1 MRVVVAFL
9 AICLGLSLCLNV
21 YLWGENI
28 IASPSEIG
36 QSKQYAPELL
46 QNTSSSTSFPDVNR
60 SLNGSSETQTLTAKL
75 DDEKSKQIFKVRQW
89 IAAAEYDNARDYI
102 LDHLR
107 EYPRDIDFLLLE
119 AELISKT
126 NGLNYTLAH
135 FYQLLDLA
143 LSTEQRADVIAN
155 ITALASDNI
164 SKLMSIRSW
173 DILETFVEPLW
184 QFDPTRKSF
193 ILALAESYAWQNQE
207 SLMENVL
214 ASLPRDDIDAKRI
227 RRILLGE
234 ENFNN
239 QDDPVKQ
246 TQSYYDRI
254 VRLQRYGDHFITDS
268 LVGRTQLRLMI
279 DTGASTTV
287 ITRRAFNQLGR
298 AARHDYIGNFTVNT
312 AGGQVDAPI
321 YRLKQLFLG
330 GFRLEDIAVVV
341 LPMPDFKAADGLLGM
356 NFLREFDFKID
367 QKNETLMLKRL

>member
-1 MRVVVAFL
+1 MRIVVAFL
-9 AICLGLSLCLNV
+9 AVCLGLSLSLNV

-28 IASPSEIG
+28 VAPAAQLEDN
-36 QSKQYAPELL
+36 KKYAPELL
-46 QNTSSSTSFPDVNR
+46 QNTSSTNTISKGQN
-60 SLNGSSETQTLTAKL
+60 LTPMNN
-75 DDEKSKQIFKVRQW
+75 DEKSKQIFKVRQW

-102 LDHLR
+102 LDYLR
-107 EYPRDIDFLLLE
+107 EYPKDIDFLLLE
-119 AELISKT
+119 AELIGKT

-135 FYQLLDLA
+135 LYDLLDLA
-143 LSTEQRADVIAN
+143 LTTEQRAEVIAN
-155 ITALASDNI
+155 ITALASENI

-214 ASLPRDDIDAKRI
+214 ASLPGDDSDAKRI
-227 RRILLGE
+227 RSILQGTGE
-234 ENFNN
+234 ASI
-239 QDDPVKQ
+239 QDDPIKQ
-246 TQSYYDRI
+246 DQSYYDRI
-254 VRLQRYGDHFITDS
+254 IKLQRYGDHFITNS
-268 LVGRTQLRLMI
+268 LFGRTQVSLMI

-287 ITRRAFNQLGR
+287 ITQRAFNQLGR
-298 AARHDYIGNFTVNT
+298 SARHDYIGNFTVNT

-330 GFRLEDIAVVV
+330 GFRIEDIAVVV

-356 NFLREFDFKID
+356 NFLRKFDFKID
-367 QKNETLMLKRL
+367 QTNETLMLKRL